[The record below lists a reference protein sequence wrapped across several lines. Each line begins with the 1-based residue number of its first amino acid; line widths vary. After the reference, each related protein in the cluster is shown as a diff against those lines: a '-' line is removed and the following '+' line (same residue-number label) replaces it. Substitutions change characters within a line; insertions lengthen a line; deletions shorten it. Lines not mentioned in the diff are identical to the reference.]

1 MVKVYDR
8 NMEIIANVDYNNN
21 LDYWTGQNWQNGGT
35 GKHRGLT
42 QLEDGRLVII
52 YGSDWQGTKD
62 YGEIISKAEAIQEI
76 VDSGNEELLE
86 EFNLTEEYEQTMV
99 KEKNR
104 NPDRREEY
112 IRRVVKQVQN
122 LPEDS
127 ALEEIVRET
136 ETLGEDIYKE
146 YMKQK
151 G

>member
-62 YGEIISKAEAIQEI
+62 YGEIISKEKAIQEI
-76 VDSGNEELLE
+76 VDSENEELLK
-86 EFNLTEEYEQTMV
+86 EFNLTEEYEKTMI
-99 KEKNR
+99 KEKDR
-104 NPDRREEY
+104 TPDRREEY

-122 LPEDS
+122 LSEGS
-127 ALEEIVRET
+127 ALEEIIRET

-146 YMKQK
+146 YVKQK
-151 G
+151 K